1 MVREKCINN
10 GKNITLIWECKLS
23 TSILSCGSRTRG
35 TLTNWR
41 LYLVI
46 NTAQGQLTL
55 IAQPLQTLMGWQ
67 LGIVDC
73 NVIFSVCYKIFRY
86 ILLLVF

>member
-10 GKNITLIWECKLS
+10 GKNITLIWECKLN
-23 TSILSCGSRTRG
+23 TSILSCWSRTRG

-46 NTAQGQLTL
+46 NTA
-55 IAQPLQTLMGWQ
+55 
-67 LGIVDC
+67 LG
-73 NVIFSVCYKIFRY
+73 
-86 ILLLVF
+86 

>member
-23 TSILSCGSRTRG
+23 TSILSCWSRTRG

-46 NTAQGQLTL
+46 NTAQG
-55 IAQPLQTLMGWQ
+55 
-67 LGIVDC
+67 
-73 NVIFSVCYKIFRY
+73 
-86 ILLLVF
+86 